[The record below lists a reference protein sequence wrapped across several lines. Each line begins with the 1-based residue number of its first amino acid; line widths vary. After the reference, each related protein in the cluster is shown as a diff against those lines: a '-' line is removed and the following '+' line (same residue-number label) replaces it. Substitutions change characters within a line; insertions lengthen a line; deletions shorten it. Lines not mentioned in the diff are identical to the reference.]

1 MNEERTMR
9 EVTFILGP
17 ERAAAE
23 IWEVM
28 GQAEIKLE
36 ASCTY
41 PTVDGRNLRVV
52 VADSDAT
59 AAKAA
64 ALEAGFGPIDENEVL
79 IVEIELKPG
88 SLGAL
93 ARRVADTGA
102 KLQILYMATG
112 DRVVLGADDLE
123 KAASVV

>member
-1 MNEERTMR
+1 MR

-28 GQAEIKLE
+28 GRAKIKLE

-52 VADSDAT
+52 VADRDVT

>member
-28 GQAEIKLE
+28 GRAEIRLE

-52 VADSDAT
+52 VADSDVT

>member
-1 MNEERTMR
+1 MR

-28 GQAEIKLE
+28 GRAEIRLE

-52 VADSDAT
+52 VADSDIT
-59 AAKAA
+59 TAKAA
-64 ALEAGFGPIDENEVL
+64 ALEEGFGPIDENEVL

-123 KAASVV
+123 RAASAV

>member
-1 MNEERTMR
+1 MR
-9 EVTFILGP
+9 EITFILGP

-23 IWEVM
+23 IWEVL
-28 GQAEIKLE
+28 GQAEISIE

-41 PTVDGRNLRVV
+41 PTVDGRNVRVV
-52 VADSDAT
+52 VADSDVT

-79 IVEIELKPG
+79 LAEIEMKPG

-102 KLQILYMATG
+102 KLQIFYMARG
-112 DRVVLGADDLE
+112 NRVVVGADDLE

>member
-1 MNEERTMR
+1 MR

-28 GQAEIKLE
+28 GRAEIRLE

-52 VADSDAT
+52 VADSDVN

-123 KAASVV
+123 KAASVA

>member
-1 MNEERTMR
+1 MR

-52 VADSDAT
+52 VADGDAT

>member
-1 MNEERTMR
+1 MR

-52 VADSDAT
+52 IADSDVT

-64 ALEAGFGPIDENEVL
+64 ALKAGFGPIDANEAL

-123 KAASVV
+123 RAASAV

>member
-1 MNEERTMR
+1 MR
-9 EVTFILGP
+9 EITFILGP

-23 IWEVM
+23 IWEM
-28 GQAEIKLE
+28 LGQAEISIE

-41 PTVDGRNLRVV
+41 PTVDGRNVRVV
-52 VADSDAT
+52 VADSDVT

-79 IVEIELKPG
+79 LAEIEMKPG

-102 KLQILYMATG
+102 KLQILYMARG
-112 DRVVLGADDLE
+112 NRVVVGADDLE

>member
-1 MNEERTMR
+1 MR
-9 EVTFILGP
+9 EITFILGP
-17 ERAAAE
+17 DRAAAE

-28 GQAEIKLE
+28 GQADVTLE

-52 VADSDAT
+52 VADNDVT
-59 AAKAA
+59 AARAA
-64 ALEAGFGPIDENEVL
+64 ALEAGFGPIGETEVL
-79 IVEIELKPG
+79 IADIELKPG

-93 ARRVADTGA
+93 ARRVADTGT

-112 DRVVLGADDLE
+112 DRVVIGADDLE
-123 KAASVV
+123 KAASAV

>member
-1 MNEERTMR
+1 MNEERTMK

-28 GQAEIKLE
+28 GRAGITLE

-52 VADSDAT
+52 IADDDAP

-64 ALEAGFGPIDENEVL
+64 ALDAGFGPIDENEVL
-79 IVEIELKPG
+79 IAEIDVTPG

-102 KLQILYMATG
+102 KLQILYMARG
-112 DRVVLGADDLE
+112 GRVVVGADDLE

>member
-1 MNEERTMR
+1 MR
-9 EVTFILGP
+9 EITFILGP

-28 GQAEIKLE
+28 GQAEITLE

-52 VADSDAT
+52 VADSDA
-59 AAKAA
+59 AAARAA
-64 ALEAGFGPIDENEVL
+64 ALEAGFGPISETEVL
-79 IVEIELKPG
+79 IADIDLKPG

-93 ARRVADTGA
+93 ARRVADTGT

-112 DRVVLGADDLE
+112 DRVVVGADDLE

>member
-52 VADSDAT
+52 VADSDVT

-123 KAASVV
+123 RAASVV

>member
-1 MNEERTMR
+1 M
-9 EVTFILGP
+9 
-17 ERAAAE
+17 
-23 IWEVM
+23 
-28 GQAEIKLE
+28 
-36 ASCTY
+36 
-41 PTVDGRNLRVV
+41 V
-52 VADSDAT
+52 VADSDVT

-79 IVEIELKPG
+79 LAEIEMKPG

-102 KLQILYMATG
+102 KLQILYMARG
-112 DRVVLGADDLE
+112 NRVVVGADDLE